1 MDLTILFLLVVAYL
15 LGSVPSAIWV
25 GKRFYGIDVREH
37 GSGNAGA
44 TNTFRVLGK
53 KAGIPVLLLDIL
65 KGFLAVKLAY
75 LQTVYLPDNLVPFTN
90 VKLAFG
96 FAAVI
101 GHIFPV
107 FAGFRG
113 GKGIATLLGLVLA
126 LHLQAALGALGI
138 FMVVLLVT
146 KYVSLGSMLAGI
158 SFPLFIV
165 FVFKT
170 KVPSLIIFSCVV
182 AILIILTHQKNIER
196 LLKHNENKTY
206 LFKSKRT
213 IAGIADEQEVDEFS
227 K

>member
-170 KVPSLIIFSCVV
+170 KVPSLIIFSFNKCKGSSFIVSNTT
-182 AILIILTHQKNIER
+182 IL
-196 LLKHNENKTY
+196 
-206 LFKSKRT
+206 
-213 IAGIADEQEVDEFS
+213 
-227 K
+227 